1 MARISSL
8 SSLGA
13 FIAPLAF
20 CGLFTPGL
28 ANSAEIELAEV
39 PEMHCFG
46 TLRGT
51 LENGDADKVRTILE
65 TQSTIY
71 GKRLCLDSPGGSLL
85 EGVNLARLLIEKTTG
100 TAIAK
105 RARCE
110 SACALAFMG
119 GRRNDEDDRGD
130 HSDRKLH
137 PLGQLGFHT
146 TALTVPQGQYDG
158 NTVTK
163 AYNLATKGHSEI
175 LQLMPAQEFPRS
187 LLIEMLATPS
197 HQMLYVDTVGK
208 AARWNIDV
216 YPTISHEELSKL
228 SMLQACLNG
237 HLRFFD
243 ELINPQAT
251 FSFVKFEI
259 QESLESDGE
268 VFEYTGQMDSGF
280 REVNATGCEVFF
292 RRHMPDWEDPLL
304 RQAVG
309 VSMGDAYEDFPPF
322 VFHHAETPIRSLA
335 RTNDMDVEFRPN
347 RVEQVSLTFDG
358 RCFVIK
364 LSDGRGAL
372 ADDED
377 CKMERK
383 LSVDM
388 DLEPTRLEVFAWPS
402 GAKTVIKNNREINGH
417 QIVRYDA
424 QAVQDWIAQK
434 FFPGKQDMTSYIDC
448 WRNSKS
454 GNLFCFSNDPSI
466 LVDTSLRDEW
476 YKTQLY

>member
-1 MARISSL
+1 M
-8 SSLGA
+8 
-13 FIAPLAF
+13 
-20 CGLFTPGL
+20 
-28 ANSAEIELAEV
+28 V
-39 PEMHCFG
+39 
-46 TLRGT
+46 
-51 LENGDADKVRTILE
+51 
-65 TQSTIY
+65 
-71 GKRLCLDSPGGSLL
+71 
-85 EGVNLARLLIEKTTG
+85 EGVKLAQLFIEKTTG

-105 RARCE
+105 GARCE

-163 AYNLATKGHSEI
+163 AYNLATKGLSEI
-175 LQLMPAQEFPRS
+175 LQFMPAQEFPRS

-197 HQMLYVDTVGK
+197 DQMLYVDTVGK

-216 YPTISHEELSKL
+216 YPTISHEKMSKL
-228 SMLQACLNG
+228 SVLQACLNA

-243 ELINPQAT
+243 EPNYPNAT
-251 FSFVKFEI
+251 FEDQRFEI
-259 QESLESDGE
+259 QERFGEDNE

-280 REVNATGCEVFF
+280 REMTATGCDVSYM
-292 RRHMPDWEDPLL
+292 RHMPGWDDPLL
-304 RQAVG
+304 RQDTWVR
-309 VSMGDAYEDFPPF
+309 MGDFFEDFPPYIF
-322 VFHHAETPIRSLA
+322 YHADTAIHSLA
-335 RTNDMDVEFRPN
+335 RTNDMIVELSPSSG
-347 RVEQVSLTFDG
+347 EQVKLTFEG

-364 LSDGRGAL
+364 LSDGRGTL

-383 LSVDM
+383 LSVDE
-388 DLEPTRLEVFAWPS
+388 DLERTSLEIFAWPS

-417 QIVRYDA
+417 QIVRYDS

-466 LVDTSLRDEW
+466 LEDTSLRDEW